1 MFRSTTCPLSREAT
15 VYAHLVLVILCGWLS
30 GMQFSGIPPCIPDTK
45 PEKKPRKGK
54 TVHGTARRYN
64 ISYTAVTGNCFFIY
78 RQVRVYYA
86 SYVTS
91 GILSTTKWWHS
102 WGVATEYGYVMLCYV
117 MLCYVMLC
125 YVMLCYL
132 GCLYGT
138 FCCTSMWICRL
149 ILRVHDFA
157 NLEFLQDIYETIF
170 AKNMHFFHYKVY
182 GQNIGRNM

>member
-1 MFRSTTCPLSREAT
+1 MRTWYLLFCVDDCLVCSFPGFHRAYQTRNQKRNHERAKLCMGLQEDTISHTQQLQETVSSFTDKSVYITPVMSRQVSCPLQSGGIHEGWQRST
-15 VYAHLVLVILCGWLS
+15 
-30 GMQFSGIPPCIPDTK
+30 
-45 PEKKPRKGK
+45 
-54 TVHGTARRYN
+54 
-64 ISYTAVTGNCFFIY
+64 
-78 RQVRVYYA
+78 
-86 SYVTS
+86 
-91 GILSTTKWWHS
+91 
-102 WGVATEYGYVMLCYV
+102 VMLCYV